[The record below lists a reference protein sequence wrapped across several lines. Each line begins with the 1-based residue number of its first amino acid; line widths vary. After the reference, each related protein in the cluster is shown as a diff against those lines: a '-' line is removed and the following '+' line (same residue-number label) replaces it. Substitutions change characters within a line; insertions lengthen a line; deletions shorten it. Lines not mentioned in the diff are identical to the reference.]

1 MTVASAF
8 FGIVVVLGIIALNAF
23 FVAAEFAIVKVRA
36 TQITPLVREGSSRA
50 RMAQHVLGHLDVYL
64 SACQLGIT
72 MTSLGLGWVGEP
84 FVARLL
90 LPVFG
95 WLGGDSALLHTVA
108 FVVAFTIITYLHIVL
123 GEQAPKW
130 LAIQHARATTLSIA
144 GPLDLFA
151 RIFRPFIWFVNA
163 SAKYFLGLVG
173 IDAQEEG
180 DLVHSEEE
188 LRLMLSS
195 GKSLTSTGKNISL
208 RAIELRER
216 AVREVMIPRTSVV
229 YLSTQRSIEE
239 NVSRAIENQF
249 TRYPLCESN
258 LDNVLGMIH
267 IKDLFR
273 YQNETGSGARLSDIM
288 REVLFVPETTSL
300 ERMLNQFLARRILM
314 AVVVDEYGGTAGVVT
329 LENVLEE
336 LVGEIRDEFD
346 TEAAQIQKVG
356 EGEYLVDG
364 SASLHD
370 FARMF
375 DIPAGS
381 KDIVTVSGYA
391 ISLLGRV
398 PEKGAVV
405 AMGAWTGTVES
416 VERKQVRSLRLV
428 RAAPSPPVTPAA
440 GPARRKSRKISR
452 GGTP

>member
-1 MTVASAF
+1 MNAANAILGVL
-8 FGIVVVLGIIALNAF
+8 IVLGIIALNAF

-36 TQITPLVREGSSRA
+36 TQITPLAREGSSRA
-50 RMAQHVLGHLDVYL
+50 RVAQHVLGHLDVYL

-72 MTSLGLGWVGEP
+72 MTSLALGWVGEP
-84 FVARLL
+84 FVAQLL
-90 LPVFG
+90 LPLFG
-95 WLGGDSALLHTVA
+95 ALGGDSALLHTVA
-108 FVVAFTIITYLHIVL
+108 VVVAFTIITYLHIVL

-144 GPLDLFA
+144 RPLDLFA
-151 RIFRPFIWFVNA
+151 RVFRPFIWFVNA
-163 SAKYFLGLVG
+163 SAKEFLGLVG
-173 IDAQEEG
+173 IDAQGEG
-180 DLVHSEEE
+180 DLAQSEEE

-195 GKSLTSTGKNISL
+195 GKSLTRTGKDISL

-216 AVREVMIPRTSVV
+216 AVREVMIPRTSVAF
-229 YLSTQRSIEE
+229 LSTQLSIEA
-239 NVSRAIENQF
+239 NLARAVENQF
-249 TRYPLCESN
+249 TRYPLCEGN

-273 YQNETGSGARLSDIM
+273 FQGETGSGARLSEIM
-288 REVLFVPETTSL
+288 REILFVPETTSL

-314 AVVVDEYGGTAGVVT
+314 AVVVDEYGGTAGIVT

-346 TEAAQIQKVG
+346 TESAQIQKVA
-356 EGEYLVDG
+356 ENEYLIDG

-370 FARMF
+370 FGRMF
-375 DIPAGS
+375 DIPIGS

-391 ISLLGRV
+391 IAHLGRV

-405 AMGAWTGTVES
+405 GMGAWTGTVES
-416 VERKQVRSLRLV
+416 VEKKQVKTLRLV
-428 RAAPSPPVTPAA
+428 RTPPAAPAPEA
-440 GPARRKSRKISR
+440 SRKR
-452 GGTP
+452 TTKQGGKR

>member
-1 MTVASAF
+1 
-8 FGIVVVLGIIALNAF
+8 
-23 FVAAEFAIVKVRA
+23 
-36 TQITPLVREGSSRA
+36 
-50 RMAQHVLGHLDVYL
+50 
-64 SACQLGIT
+64 
-72 MTSLGLGWVGEP
+72 
-84 FVARLL
+84 
-90 LPVFG
+90 
-95 WLGGDSALLHTVA
+95 VA

-144 GPLDLFA
+144 RPLDLFA

-163 SAKYFLGLVG
+163 SAKEFLGLVG
-173 IDAQEEG
+173 IDAQGEG
-180 DLVHSEEE
+180 DLAQSEEE

-195 GKSLTSTGKNISL
+195 GKSLTSTGKDISL

-216 AVREVMIPRTSVV
+216 AVREVMIPRTSVAF
-229 YLSTQRSIEE
+229 LSTQLSIEA
-239 NVSRAIENQF
+239 NLARAVENQF
-249 TRYPLCESN
+249 TRYPLCEGN

-273 YQNETGSGARLSDIM
+273 FQGETGSGARLSEIM
-288 REVLFVPETTSL
+288 REILFVPETTSL

-314 AVVVDEYGGTAGVVT
+314 AVVVDEYGGTAGIVT

-346 TEAAQIQKVG
+346 TESAQIQKVA
-356 EGEYLVDG
+356 ENEYLIDG

-370 FARMF
+370 FGRMF
-375 DIPAGS
+375 DIPIGS

-391 ISLLGRV
+391 IALLGRV

-405 AMGAWTGTVES
+405 GMGAWTGTVES
-416 VERKQVRSLRLV
+416 VEKKQVKNLRLV
-428 RAAPSPPVTPAA
+428 RTPPAAPAPA
-440 GPARRKSRKISR
+440 PSKKRTRTTTQ
-452 GGTP
+452 GGTR